1 MTCTWRT
8 CTPKCDGPRRDY
20 DPQIVALTSKTLGWP
35 AVIEIAQMV
44 RETCPNALI
53 VVGGPHMTIY
63 AEESL
68 TWDCFD
74 IAVVGDGEETILEI
88 CEHVEQG
95 GGGWDEIQG
104 IVYRDDAGELQRTEG
119 RPLTKNI
126 DKYPMTAW
134 DLMPVT
140 DYHCLTLL
148 KPFATM
154 VTTRGCPW
162 HCGYCSQVY
171 SEKLRFRSVEH
182 VVDEMEFLE
191 RMTYSPATLKKPIK
205 PLKINGLTPPPTPPT
220 PPSRGS
226 SRGSA
231 TSLVGRW
238 RPPTSDLLEPVDED
252 VEATGGADGG
262 LAGGAARSSNP
273 VLLRRSV
280 SGTAADQFARS
291 EVGSQYSGQSSRL
304 SGSGHARPTTA
315 LSAVSGMSSLQRLEL
330 SRDPTERHQQLQ
342 ERQRQLQE
350 MEEET
355 ALRLKEMEVELSR
368 FVRRADG
375 GLLLQTR
382 RRATSSS
389 WR

>member
-1 MTCTWRT
+1 MRGGQERAAQAKLFN
-8 CTPKCDGPRRDY
+8 PKVLADY
-20 DPQIVALTSKTLGWP
+20 PG
-35 AVIEIAQMV
+35 
-44 RETCPNALI
+44 
-53 VVGGPHMTIY
+53 
-63 AEESL
+63 
-68 TWDCFD
+68 
-74 IAVVGDGEETILEI
+74 
-88 CEHVEQG
+88 
-95 GGGWDEIQG
+95 
-104 IVYRDDAGELQRTEG
+104 
-119 RPLTKNI
+119 
-126 DKYPMTAW
+126 
-134 DLMPVT
+134 
-140 DYHCLTLL
+140 
-148 KPFATM
+148 
-154 VTTRGCPW
+154 VTTRFVTTNEALEAV
-162 HCGYCSQVY
+162 QVDMGKPKASAKVY
-171 SEKLRFRSVEH
+171 GTT
-182 VVDEMEFLE
+182 EMEFLE

-262 LAGGAARSSNP
+262 LAGGAASSSNP

-382 RRATSSS
+382 KTRDQLKLEMARGY
-389 WR
+389 